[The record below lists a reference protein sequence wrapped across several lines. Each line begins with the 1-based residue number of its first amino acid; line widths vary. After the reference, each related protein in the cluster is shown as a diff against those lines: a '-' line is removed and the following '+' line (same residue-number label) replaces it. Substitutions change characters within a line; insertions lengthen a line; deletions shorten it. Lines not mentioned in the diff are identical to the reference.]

1 MGGRL
6 SKRKNARRGEDN
18 NVGALAGDLPAPAAP
33 AAPAPKKQRLLR
45 SNDTFSRA
53 DMTTF
58 DDLPRDIQRRIFSE
72 ALFDDYD
79 ACVGGPDGSWPKSL
93 SVPSLPRPVEPVTW
107 EDDQV
112 LFDPVSPGVTEG
124 LRAVKA
130 AIVISTV
137 SRSFMSLAR
146 DDSMWQAVLYG
157 LEGSCEFEIEDEENP
172 VREPLTFENLLPRR
186 KLLAAELSK
195 KYSLPRLTNEGWLT
209 LSPFDRCRKMLT
221 YIEMVYEDFWNKCS
235 DEDTCVEY
243 AKHLTFYVDH
253 ILDDD
258 DSSTL
263 SCEMLRRT
271 DKEVMYKD
279 FWQDDSDQTGEDFEV
294 FLGFP
299 PPVIARMLWNSY
311 SEGMTQGESGLRE
324 FWEVLS
330 GGPMEINSDSSAREC
345 VYFNVLNQL
354 IIQKYLENDPIE
366 MRKQGMTEAFIKK
379 RCGD

>member
-1 MGGRL
+1 M
-6 SKRKNARRGEDN
+6 
-18 NVGALAGDLPAPAAP
+18 
-33 AAPAPKKQRLLR
+33 
-45 SNDTFSRA
+45 
-53 DMTTF
+53 
-58 DDLPRDIQRRIFSE
+58 
-72 ALFDDYD
+72 
-79 ACVGGPDGSWPKSL
+79 
-93 SVPSLPRPVEPVTW
+93 
-107 EDDQV
+107 
-112 LFDPVSPGVTEG
+112 
-124 LRAVKA
+124 
-130 AIVISTV
+130 
-137 SRSFMSLAR
+137 
-146 DDSMWQAVLYG
+146 
-157 LEGSCEFEIEDEENP
+157 
-172 VREPLTFENLLPRR
+172 LTF
-186 KLLAAELSK
+186 
-195 KYSLPRLTNEGWLT
+195 
-209 LSPFDRCRKMLT
+209 
-221 YIEMVYEDFWNKCS
+221 IEMVYKDFWNKCS

-243 AKHLTFYVDH
+243 ADHLTFYVDH